1 MVVGSLM
8 EKHPEQKG
16 FSMKR
21 TFLISFIL
29 LPFLLGGCQ
38 LIDSLQPVATTAPSG
53 TVLFSDDFSSNQNNW
68 GSSAGS
74 AGTISFIYDGLDL
87 KVNQANSLI
96 WSVAGKK
103 FKDTT
108 IDIDGVLLSGS
119 ENDVYG
125 AICRFQDN
133 DHFYGFLVTHDGY
146 YGIFKMQDGK
156 LVLVGQADGLK
167 YSDAIRQGGVV
178 NHIQAICLADT
189 LQLSV
194 NGKLLSIIQDESYT
208 QGQIGVIAGSYTNP
222 GEELF
227 FDNLQITQP

>member
-1 MVVGSLM
+1 MKKSFLVG
-8 EKHPEQKG
+8 
-16 FSMKR
+16 
-21 TFLISFIL
+21 FIV

-38 LIDSLQPVATTAPSG
+38 LINSLQPVATAAPSG
-53 TVLFSDDFSSNQNNW
+53 TVLFADDFTNNQNNW
-68 GSSAGS
+68 GISAGET
-74 AGTISFIYDGLDL
+74 GTISFIYDGLDI
-87 KVNQANSLI
+87 KVNQANSMI
-96 WSVAGKK
+96 WSVAGEK

-119 ENDVYG
+119 SNDAYG

-156 LVLVGQADGLK
+156 LVLADPVGGLK

-178 NHIQAICLADT
+178 NHIQTVCQGNT

-194 NGKLLSIIQDESYT
+194 NGELLSIIQDDSYA
-208 QGQIGVIAGSYTNP
+208 QGQVGVIAAAYADP

-227 FDNLQITQP
+227 FDNLKVTQP